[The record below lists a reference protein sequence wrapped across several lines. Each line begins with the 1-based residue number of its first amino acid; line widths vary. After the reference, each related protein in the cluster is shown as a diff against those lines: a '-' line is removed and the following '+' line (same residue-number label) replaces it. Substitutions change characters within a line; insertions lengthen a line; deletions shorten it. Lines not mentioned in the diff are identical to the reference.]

1 MGNGRFSPDGPCT
14 RGQSVT
20 FLYRAAGAPAV
31 SGSSFQDVSA
41 SSYCADAVQ
50 WAVKNG
56 ITQGTGAGAFS
67 PNGGCTRAQIVTFLY
82 RQYK

>member
-1 MGNGRFSPDGPCT
+1 MYKR
-14 RGQSVT
+14 QT

-31 SGSSFQDVSA
+31 SGSSFQDVPASA
-41 SSYCADAVQ
+41 YCADAVA

-67 PNGGCTRAQIVTFLY
+67 CLLY
-82 RQYK
+82 TSYCR